1 MFEDDPEPRATYKIV
16 EFDDEEMKY
25 VTVAINGKFKGKYR
39 DSWDDELETPPRSPK
54 SYSRINYC
62 WC

>member
-1 MFEDDPEPRATYKIV
+1 MTQHTEKVAYRFNPGDLVMFEGDPEPRATYKIV

-39 DSWDDELETPPRSPK
+39 DSFT
-54 SYSRINYC
+54 
-62 WC
+62 